1 MDRLRKMYVKPALLG
16 PLIIVLGLFGT
27 ARLKA
32 EPIVEIEYKY
42 YSIYPKTKWDLN
54 DELNR
59 RSPII
64 FQGKRYRGY
73 TQWLVRWQYQWWS
86 TAQQCQIITVTTNL
100 DVTYTLPRIPTNHPT
115 DPEARLVFNRYL
127 AALFKH
133 EENHKNSGLYA
144 ARSIENALLNLGPF
158 PNCQSLETKAE
169 STAQQIIQRYRQRDL
184 DYDRQTDHGRKEG
197 IMIENFLR

>member
-1 MDRLRKMYVKPALLG
+1 MDRLRKMYIKPALLG
-16 PLIIVLGLFGT
+16 PLIIVLALLGT
-27 ARLKA
+27 ARVAA
-32 EPIVEIEYKY
+32 EPIVKIEYKY

-54 DELNR
+54 NELNR

-86 TAQQCQIITVTTNL
+86 TAQQCRITDVTTNL
-100 DVTYTLPRIPTNHPT
+100 DVTYTLPRIPPNHGA
-115 DPEARLVFNRYL
+115 DPEARRVFNRYL
-127 AALFKH
+127 VALFKH

-144 ARSIENALLNLGPF
+144 ARSIEKALLNLGPL
-158 PNCQSLETKAE
+158 PNCQSLQTKAE
-169 STAQQIIQRYRQRDL
+169 SIAQQIIQRYRQRDR

-197 IMIENFLR
+197 IMLENFLR

>member
-1 MDRLRKMYVKPALLG
+1 MYVKPALFG
-16 PLIIVLGLFGT
+16 PLIVALGLLWTVRVG
-27 ARLKA
+27 A
-32 EPIVEIEYKY
+32 EPIVKIEYKY

-54 DELNR
+54 NELNQ

-86 TAQQCQIITVTTNL
+86 TAQQCQITKVTTNL
-100 DVTYTLPRIPTNHPT
+100 DVTYTLPRIPPNHGS
-115 DPEARLVFNRYL
+115 DPEARRVFNRYL

-133 EENHKNSGLYA
+133 EENHKNSGLYG
-144 ARSIENALLNLGPF
+144 ARAIEKALLNLGPF
-158 PNCQSLETKAE
+158 PNCQSLQSKAE

>member
-1 MDRLRKMYVKPALLG
+1 MYVKSALLA
-16 PLIIVLGLFGT
+16 PLIVALGALWTTRVG
-27 ARLKA
+27 A
-32 EPIVEIEYKY
+32 EPIVKIEYKY

-54 DELNR
+54 NELNQ

-73 TQWLVRWQYQWWS
+73 TQWLVRWQYRWWS
-86 TAQQCQIITVTTNL
+86 TAQQCQITNVTTNL
-100 DVTYTLPRIPTNHPT
+100 DVTYTLPRIPPNHGA
-115 DPEARLVFNRYL
+115 DSEVRQVFNRYL

-144 ARSIENALLNLGPF
+144 ARAIEKSLLNLGQF
-158 PNCQSLETKAE
+158 PNCQSLQTKAE

-184 DYDRQTDHGRKEG
+184 DYDHQTDHGRKEG
-197 IMIENFLR
+197 IIIENFLR

>member
-1 MDRLRKMYVKPALLG
+1 M
-16 PLIIVLGLFGT
+16 VLGLFWV
-27 ARLKA
+27 ARVGA
-32 EPIVEIEYKY
+32 EPIIKVEYKY
-42 YSIYPKTKWDLN
+42 YSIYPNTKWDLN

-73 TQWLVRWQYQWWS
+73 TQWFVRWQYQWWF
-86 TAQQCQIITVTTNL
+86 TAQQCQITTVTTNL
-100 DVTYTLPRIPTNHPT
+100 DVTYTLPRIPPNHGA
-115 DPEARLVFNRYL
+115 DPEARRVFNRYL
-127 AALFKH
+127 VALFKH

-144 ARSIENALLNLGPF
+144 ARAIEKALLNLGPF
-158 PNCQSLETKAE
+158 PHCKGLQTKAE
-169 STAQQIIQRYRQRDL
+169 STAQQIVQRYRQRDL